1 MAIKTKICNVTG
13 MEFPLSEFY
22 VNKNTRDGLHPYS
35 KYADNYR
42 RTNEFNTKQLRKA
55 FAKFKELITKTKNNG
70 RNN

>member
-1 MAIKTKICNVTG
+1 MAIKTKTCDVTG

-55 FAKFKELITKTKNNG
+55 FAKFKELTTKNK
-70 RNN
+70 

>member
-1 MAIKTKICNVTG
+1 MAIKTKTCDVTA

-22 VNKNTRDGLHPYS
+22 VNKNTHDGLHPYS

-55 FAKFKELITKTKNNG
+55 FAKFKELTTKTKNNG

>member
-1 MAIKTKICNVTG
+1 MVKTTKRCNVTA
-13 MEFPLSEFY
+13 MEFPLTEFY
-22 VNKNTRDGLHPYS
+22 SNKNTHDGLHPYS

-55 FAKFKELITKTKNNG
+55 FAKFRQLTTKTNNNG

>member
-42 RTNEFNTKQLRKA
+42 RTNEFNTKQLRKV
-55 FAKFKELITKTKNNG
+55 FAKFKELTTKNK
-70 RNN
+70 